1 MLEFDATPLSEVV
14 AAFNQRNAVRL
25 VVADDA
31 LRGLPIVATI
41 RSDNLEGFVRLLEA
55 TLGVRAERVEP
66 GIITLRASR

>member
-1 MLEFDATPLSEVV
+1 MLEFDGTPLGEVV
-14 AAFNQRNAVRL
+14 HAFNQRNAIQL

-55 TLGVRAERVEP
+55 TLGVRAERAEP
-66 GIITLRASR
+66 GVITLRATR